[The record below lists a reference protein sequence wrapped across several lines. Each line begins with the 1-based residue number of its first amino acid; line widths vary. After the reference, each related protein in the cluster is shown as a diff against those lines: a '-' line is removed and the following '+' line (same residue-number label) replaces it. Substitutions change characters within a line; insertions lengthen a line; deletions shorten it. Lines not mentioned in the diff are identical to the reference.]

1 MSQLSPENCGF
12 ILHLLIVP
20 AILIYI
26 TWVIVPTEVLAEWDI
41 TYYPPKCWSIYIPT
55 SLLCAF
61 IATLF
66 ANAIANAFMCPK
78 IDSIDTIWDDHS
90 RPYQS
95 FSKSSA
101 KNMNRLPEICDID
114 VSLINNSYPEK

>member
-1 MSQLSPENCGF
+1 MPQLSTENCGF

-20 AILIYI
+20 AIILYI
-26 TWVIVPTEVLAEWDI
+26 AWIIVPAETLAEWDI

-61 IATLF
+61 VTILF
-66 ANAIANAFMCPK
+66 TSAVVNAFISPK
-78 IDSIDTIWDDHS
+78 LDSVDTIWDEYS

-95 FSKSSA
+95 FPQMA
-101 KNMNRLPEICDID
+101 A
-114 VSLINNSYPEK
+114 EK